1 MLYMSSFEMEFFP
14 SRSRSMLYGGLLCLW
29 LAVVV
34 VWFLERLWW
43 KPRRLERVLR
53 AQGLRGSSY
62 RFTGD
67 KEQNRVTMEAYS
79 RPLPLGCHDIAPR
92 VLPNICNNVRVHG
105 NTCLSWTGPSPTM
118 AMCDPGVVKEI
129 LADKLSYFGKSQF
142 PAFNEMLANGLA
154 QIEGD
159 KWAQHRKIINPAFS
173 IQAIKNN
180 FPVFSVCCE
189 ELVRTWRECLG
200 PQGKGEVDVWTELQ
214 KLSGDAISRSSF
226 GSSYLE
232 GRRVFQLQ
240 SEQLK
245 RLVSNYLTMLVPGYL
260 YLPTENN
267 RRMHQ
272 IKKEME
278 STLLGIIG
286 KRVKEME
293 AGISTKQDILGLM
306 LESSPK
312 MTIPDIVEHCKN
324 FFFAGSD
331 TTSILLTWTMVV
343 LSMHPEWQVTARE
356 EVLGLFG
363 KNNKPNYEDISRL
376 KIVTMILHEVL
387 RLYPPI
393 SLMKRE
399 TSRGAEIGGVRYP
412 AGVIFDIPVLLIHHD
427 KAIWGS
433 DAHEFRP
440 ERFADGIPNASK
452 FQGAYLPFG
461 SGPRVCIGQSFV
473 MLEAKIALCMILQ
486 HFEFELAPT
495 YTHAPYVVA
504 TLEPAHGAQITLK
517 AI

>member
-1 MLYMSSFEMEFFP
+1 MSRSSFEMALFLP
-14 SRSRSMLYGGLLCLW
+14 STSRSTLYGGLLCLW

-34 VWFLERLWW
+34 GWFVELLWW

-53 AQGLRGSSY
+53 AQGLG
-62 RFTGD
+62 FLTGD
-67 KEQNRVTMEAYS
+67 RENNRVTREAYS
-79 RPLPLGCHDIAPR
+79 RPLPLRCHDIAPR
-92 VLPNICNNVRVHG
+92 VLPNIINNVRVHG
-105 NTCLSWTGPSPTM
+105 NTCLSWTGTSPTM
-118 AMCDPGVVKEI
+118 VMCDPGVVKEI
-129 LADKLSYFGKSQF
+129 LSDKLGYFGKSQF
-142 PAFNEMLANGLA
+142 PVFNEMLANGLA
-154 QIEGD
+154 QQEGD
-159 KWAQHRKIINPAFS
+159 KWVQHRKIINPAFS
-173 IQAIKNN
+173 IQAIKNT

-189 ELVRTWRECLG
+189 ELVRTWRECIG
-200 PQGKGEVDVWTELQ
+200 QQGKCEVDVWTELQ
-214 KLSGDAISRSSF
+214 KLSGDAISRTSF

-245 RLVSNYLTMLVPGYL
+245 RLVSNYMTMLVPGYL

-278 STLLGIIG
+278 STLLAIIG
-286 KRVKEME
+286 KRMREME
-293 AGISTKQDILGLM
+293 DGITTKQDILGLM
-306 LESSPK
+306 LESSPA
-312 MTIPDIVEHCKN
+312 MTIREIVEHCKN

-331 TTSILLTWTMVV
+331 TTAILLTWTMVV

-399 TSRGAEIGGVRYP
+399 TFRVTEIGGVRYP
-412 AGVIFDIPVLLIHHD
+412 AGVIFDIPILLIHHD
-427 KAIWGS
+427 QAIWGS

-440 ERFADGIPNASK
+440 ERFAEGIPNASK
-452 FQGAYLPFG
+452 FQGAFLPFG

-486 HFEFELAPT
+486 NFEFELSPT

-504 TLEPAHGAQITLK
+504 TLEPMLGAQITLK